1 MELLD
6 AQPELLRLAAHFVER
21 SQTIVNVEH
30 RVLESLGH
38 DRAGSLLKL
47 EHEMRVRLARWLIE
61 ILRKS
66 EEQNVAQKIE
76 DGFFDRRITS
86 LSRGDCALDHL
97 SILLAHRLARREIS
111 SINRKTRDRLLD
123 GAAERFQRE
132 IAKPTILLGKPI
144 DHVCENIDIARHRQS
159 HYLQLFCVEE
169 MTEMERVTDE
179 AMERFRDRSFG
190 RRIDQ
195 QLSGLIR
202 EIVTGSTVNRPT
214 LPQHFRAGENF
225 FQHHVDGARVGGRSD
240 PNPFGT
246 ATLKLLEV
254 FLRLVETVWMIDAQS
269 GNRARADKIEKQLVR
284 CLENFRHFH
293 SDRSQIV
300 DIEKAAIIDFLRGDA
315 PERQPI

>member
-1 MELLD
+1 
-6 AQPELLRLAAHFVER
+6 
-21 SQTIVNVEH
+21 
-30 RVLESLGH
+30 
-38 DRAGSLLKL
+38 
-47 EHEMRVRLARWLIE
+47 MRVRLARWLIE
-61 ILRKS
+61 ILWKS

-76 DGFFDRRITS
+76 DGFFDRRIAS

-144 DHVCENIDIARHRQS
+144 DHVGENIDIARHSQS

-225 FQHHVDGARVGGRSD
+225 FQHHVDGARVGGWSD
-240 PNPFGT
+240 PNPFRT
-246 ATLKLLEV
+246 ATL
-254 FLRLVETVWMIDAQS
+254 WMIDAQY